1 MIDKLGRGYNLKNY
15 YLSLAASFPLNSY
28 NLIDIMKKDNKHPMK
43 LPTHTRNCDCRQTP
57 PLLYIFK

>member
-28 NLIDIMKKDNKHPMK
+28 NLIVIMKNDKKHPMK
-43 LPTHTRNCDCRQTP
+43 LL
-57 PLLYIFK
+57 LLYIFK